1 MGPSAGERG
10 VGHHRRQPARP
21 DRRQRGRVR
30 RGPRRRRPGHD
41 RRGARRRGG
50 AKTLRG
56 VDETGTLVVVPSI
69 SFPVVELAK
78 ITAVQSY
85 EERMLFV
92 LLMLD
97 DPELRIVFVTSAA
110 VDPATIDYYLR
121 FLQDPASARDRLTLV
136 DVGDPSTG
144 SLSEKI

>member
-97 DPELRIVFVTSAA
+97 DPELRSVVVTSAGGDA
-110 VDPATIDYYLR
+110 ATSDGCLR
-121 FLQDPASARDRLTLV
+121 FGAGRGSARDRLTLG
-136 DVGDPSTG
+136 DGGDPATG
-144 SLSEKI
+144 